1 MERILQTTFGICATL
16 LTGLA
21 LKLAIAYLLHR
32 CHKCARR
39 RGWTIKRHA
48 ITFSAAQ
55 ATVSWKRLPFSR
67 EETVA
72 LMMIVMIAPYTQA
85 CTPTANFQAEGRPQ
99 GSISITAQ
107 PILTCLPTDIIHTR
121 PANLQVVSS
130 RRCPG
135 MGSWTGQN
143 CARIPPDAQLV
154 EFLPYKDLPVVTRYQ
169 EACACLLPCGCL
181 LCGSGCLFY
190 RIFAVADQESKPIV
204 VNKCAWQAATVIEM
218 QVLTAATKKRFS
230 LLLHNGEVPHG
241 NISVGLLSQ
250 TLATTVSAMWFAET
264 EDTSAHLD
272 EPQMAD
278 ARLFTCTNVAARNCS
293 LDPQSV
299 SCHQADDVAVCD
311 TSGNHLLQS
320 ALRTRVLPQFVD
332 GQLVERRHGKTSVRL
347 ARAAVQVQI
356 EMRNLTLLSRIDFTT
371 CTAQVTN
378 HRLLWMPQ
386 RSHSSLHVHNGLRR
400 GYSGG
405 HLPIYYR
412 NHLVR
417 TQRQHQVNP
426 YLPQEPVGQ

>member
-1 MERILQTTFGICATL
+1 MICWQKIDCGENHIVPLDPQRSQRHFCGPPCACPAWANDCDLNPPSAYDTNAIQRFQEAVSPPLEFRLSTHTLRTTFGICATL

-85 CTPTANFQAEGRPQ
+85 CTPTANFQAE
-99 GSISITAQ
+99 
-107 PILTCLPTDIIHTR
+107 
-121 PANLQVVSS
+121 
-130 RRCPG
+130 
-135 MGSWTGQN
+135 
-143 CARIPPDAQLV
+143 
-154 EFLPYKDLPVVTRYQ
+154 
-169 EACACLLPCGCL
+169 
-181 LCGSGCLFY
+181 
-190 RIFAVADQESKPIV
+190 VADQESKPIV

-347 ARAAVQVQI
+347 ARAAV
-356 EMRNLTLLSRIDFTT
+356 IDFTT

>member
-85 CTPTANFQAEGRPQ
+85 CTPTANFQAE
-99 GSISITAQ
+99 
-107 PILTCLPTDIIHTR
+107 
-121 PANLQVVSS
+121 
-130 RRCPG
+130 
-135 MGSWTGQN
+135 
-143 CARIPPDAQLV
+143 
-154 EFLPYKDLPVVTRYQ
+154 
-169 EACACLLPCGCL
+169 
-181 LCGSGCLFY
+181 
-190 RIFAVADQESKPIV
+190 VADQESKPIV

-347 ARAAVQVQI
+347 ARAAV
-356 EMRNLTLLSRIDFTT
+356 IDFTT